1 MLNESLHLWT
11 KSDRIKYFLHSTTRR
26 GKKREG
32 RRSGAEQSG
41 AKQSRAERSR
51 EEEEKQPEQINER
64 MELETNEYVL

>member
-26 GKKREG
+26 EKKGKGE
-32 RRSGAEQSG
+32 GAEQSG
-41 AKQSRAERSR
+41 AKQSR